1 MVTGK
6 ADPTVVRYLKSV
18 ALHHWLFG
26 YELPD
31 TVLVLEGARL
41 HVVCGKTKARLL
53 EPCREEVKEK
63 AGIELEVYVKPK
75 GDGRAQLEEALG
87 KLKGG
92 AAAGGPV
99 GVFSKEKH
107 EGELAK
113 LWAEL
118 LGGAELETPDVARA
132 VANVLAAKDEGEQ
145 LNMRKAANLSAK
157 VMDSFLKETILHHL
171 DGEQKV
177 KHSDLSLKAEDAI
190 QDPEGSVNVKLHQDR
205 VEICYSPVV
214 QSGGTYDLK
223 VSALANDDVLTGD
236 VIICSLGARYLS
248 YCSNVARTYLIDAT
262 DAQKGAYEAL
272 LKAQAAALGALRPG
286 REMREVHAAVRAA
299 LEEAG
304 LGESLTKNVGFATG
318 IEYRDSAFS
327 LNAKNETKIQ
337 AGMVFN
343 LCIGLQNLESGAGEG
358 SSMPASYALQLA
370 DTVLVAAERNEI
382 LTKACP
388 SAWSQVAWN
397 FADNDDD
404 AKDKTEWQAP
414 KSNVILD
421 DKLRGKDTEDAQAV
435 AQRKARQ
442 EELLQKTNE
451 ETLARLT
458 AQARKLDQKAIAKRG
473 EDPTAYESSRDFFTQ
488 GKNALIRLDPRRE
501 CLVLPL
507 FGYSVPFHVSTIRNI
522 THNQE
527 GERSYVRVNFV
538 APGAGFGG
546 SSVTPP
552 AAQRHPTKTFLREAS
567 FRARDGRHAAKIV
580 AEVKTL
586 IRQYKLA
593 TTEKE
598 DKATLVE
605 QEKLVLAKGRIP
617 RLSGVFCRPNIGAAR
632 GRKQGGYLECHVNGF
647 RYQNAKGETI
657 PIVFRNVKHAFFQ
670 PADNEMVCLLHF
682 RLHNEIMAGKK
693 KTRDMQ
699 FYTEVMDVVQTLD
712 AGRRSAYDPDEI
724 EEEQRERERRNRV
737 NAGYQAFVKQVQQ
750 IWERDFRNLDLEFD
764 IPFRELGF
772 QGVPHKST
780 ALVLPTVHCI
790 VELIEQ
796 PAFVV
801 SLVAIEIVNLE
812 RVGFGLKNFDLA
824 IVFKD
829 FTREVHRIDAIPADK
844 VEQVKEWLT
853 SMNIKY
859 YESKMNLV
867 WKPILKTILADPEAF
882 VEDGGWEFLNME
894 ASDSEGEEEEESEG
908 FEPDSSE
915 MDSEESSSDDDESEF
930 DEEEEDSEDEEEEL
944 EEEGKDWDELEAEAL
959 ESDRKRAREGDLS
972 DDERKRK
979 PKGGP
984 RRRR

>member
-1 MVTGK
+1 M
-6 ADPTVVRYLKSV
+6 KSL
-18 ALHHWLFG
+18 ALHHWLFAW
-26 YELPD
+26 ELPD
-31 TVLVLEGARL
+31 TVLLLEGARL
-41 HVVCGKTKARLL
+41 HIVTGKTKARLL
-53 EPCREEVKEK
+53 EPCKEEVKEK
-63 AGIELEVYVKPK
+63 AGLELEVYVKPK
-75 GDGRAQLEEALG
+75 GDGEAQLAEILE
-87 KLKGG
+87 KMKKGG
-92 AAAGGPV
+92 TAGPL
-99 GVFSKEKH
+99 GVFSKESH
-107 EGELAK
+107 EGPVAEK
-113 LWAEL
+113 WAQLCE
-118 LGGAELETPDVARA
+118 GAGLETSDVALA
-132 VANVLAAKDEGEQ
+132 VANLLAPKDEEEQ
-145 LNMRKAANLSAK
+145 VHLRKAANLSAK
-157 VMDSFLKETILHHL
+157 IMENFVH
-171 DGEQKV
+171 EQIEKNLEED
-177 KHSDLSLKAEDAI
+177 KKFNHATLAEKTEDAI
-190 QDPEGSVNVKLHQDR
+190 VNPAKSINYQLRQDR
-205 VEICYSPVV
+205 LDYCYTPII
-214 QSGGTYDLK
+214 QSGGSYNLK
-223 VSALANDDVLTGD
+223 VSAMSDDRLLSYD
-236 VIICSLGARYLS
+236 VIICSLGARYAN
-248 YCSNVARTYLIDAT
+248 YCSNVVRTYLTNAT
-262 DAQKGAYEAL
+262 KQQEEAYAAL
-272 LKAQAAALGALRPG
+272 LRAQAAALEALRPG
-286 REMREVHAAVRAA
+286 RELREVYQAALKS

-304 LGESLTKNVGFATG
+304 LGEHLTRNIGFATG
-318 IEYRDSAFS
+318 IEFRESAYV
-327 LNAKNETKIQ
+327 LNAKSEAKVQ
-337 AGMVFN
+337 EGMAFN
-343 LCIGLQNLESGAGEG
+343 LCIGLQNLKSGADED
-358 SSMPASYALQLA
+358 STMVDTYALQLG
-370 DTVLVAAERNEI
+370 DTVLVSAERNEI
-382 LTKACP
+382 LTKACLSGP
-388 SAWSQVAWN
+388 FDQVSWTL
-397 FADNDDD
+397 DE
-404 AKDKTEWQAP
+404 KVIEEMKTEFVAP
-414 KSNVILD
+414 KSKVILE
-421 DKLRGKDTEDAQAV
+421 DKLRAKDSEDAQAL
-435 AQRKARQ
+435 ALRKERQ
-442 EELLQKTNE
+442 EELLKKANE

-458 AQARKLDQKAIAKRG
+458 AQARKMDQKAIAKRG
-473 EDPTAYESSRDFFTQ
+473 EDPTAYQSSREFFAQ
-488 GKNALIRLDPRRE
+488 SKNAQMRLDPRRE

-507 FGYSVPFHVSTIRNI
+507 FGYSVPFHISTIRNI

-552 AAQRHPTKTFLREAS
+552 AAQRHPTMTFLREAS

-580 AEVKTL
+580 AEVKTM
-586 IRQYKLA
+586 IRLHKQA
-593 TTEKE
+593 TTEKD
-598 DKATLVE
+598 DKASLVV

-617 RLSGVFCRPNIGAAR
+617 RLSGVYCRPNIGTAR
-632 GRKQGGYLECHVNGF
+632 GRKQGGYLECHTNGF

-670 PADNEMVCLLHF
+670 PADHEMVCLLHF

-693 KTRDMQ
+693 KTMDMQ

-750 IWERDFRNLDLEFD
+750 IWEKDFRNLDLEFD

-801 SLVAIEIVNLE
+801 SLADIEIVNLE

-894 ASDSEGEEEEESEG
+894 ASDSEGEEDEESEG
-908 FEPDSSE
+908 FEPDSD
-915 MDSEESSSDDDESEF
+915 MGSEESSSDEDESDF

-959 ESDRKRAREGDLS
+959 ESDRKRAREGELS
-972 DDERKRK
+972 DDERRRK
-979 PKGGP
+979 PKGGQ